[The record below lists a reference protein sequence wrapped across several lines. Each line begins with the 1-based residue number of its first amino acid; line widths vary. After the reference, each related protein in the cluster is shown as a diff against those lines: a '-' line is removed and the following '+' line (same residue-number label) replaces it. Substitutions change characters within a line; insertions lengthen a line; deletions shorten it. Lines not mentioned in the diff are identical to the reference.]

1 MKTWKPRCGKQALE
15 EEKKWWE
22 MELNIQ
28 RSNLDRLNNC
38 WIKFNYLGDDM
49 VLISGCTK
57 EWFSENTKQEGLLS
71 IFHSIQKWEASITFG
86 NRLTWVRCTGVPLDV
101 WGEECFAAIAGQF
114 GTLVKL
120 DPLTMDMVN
129 LSYAKML
136 AKLSSPLHVTF
147 SENIKING
155 TAHLVRVV
163 EEVLSLATTCK
174 NIISSDSESE
184 TESIGGVSD
193 EANEEMY
200 GDHGTRGVSHRG
212 GRRED
217 RSTMMSKNS
226 KCPEGVATHGINV
239 LHTSTFKDD
248 MLYKEVECHEGMS
261 NMLACSK
268 K

>member
-1 MKTWKPRCGKQALE
+1 M
-15 EEKKWWE
+15 
-22 MELNIQ
+22 
-28 RSNLDRLNNC
+28 
-38 WIKFNYLGDDM
+38 
-49 VLISGCTK
+49 
-57 EWFSENTKQEGLLS
+57 
-71 IFHSIQKWEASITFG
+71 FG
-86 NRLTWVRCTGVPLDV
+86 R
-101 WGEECFAAIAGQF
+101 
-114 GTLVKL
+114 
-120 DPLTMDMVN
+120 
-129 LSYAKML
+129 
-136 AKLSSPLHVTF
+136 
-147 SENIKING
+147 
-155 TAHLVRVV
+155 
-163 EEVLSLATTCK
+163 

-248 MLYKEVECHEGMS
+248 MLYKEVECNEGMS

>member
-1 MKTWKPRCGKQALE
+1 
-15 EEKKWWE
+15 
-22 MELNIQ
+22 
-28 RSNLDRLNNC
+28 
-38 WIKFNYLGDDM
+38 M

-71 IFHSIQKWEASITFG
+71 IFHSIQKREASITVG

-174 NIISSDSESE
+174 CGSSENRVEQTD
-184 TESIGGVSD
+184 D
-193 EANEEMY
+193 NEVILVVCLE
-200 GDHGTRGVSHRG
+200 GT
-212 GRRED
+212 
-217 RSTMMSKNS
+217 
-226 KCPEGVATHGINV
+226 
-239 LHTSTFKDD
+239 
-248 MLYKEVECHEGMS
+248 
-261 NMLACSK
+261 
-268 K
+268 